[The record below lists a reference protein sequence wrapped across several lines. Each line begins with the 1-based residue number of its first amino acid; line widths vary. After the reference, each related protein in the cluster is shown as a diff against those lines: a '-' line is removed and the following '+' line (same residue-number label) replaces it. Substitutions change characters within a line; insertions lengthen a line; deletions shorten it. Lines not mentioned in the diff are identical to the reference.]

1 MARTETRPLKFEP
14 LASARGSTCRRPPP
28 VKTLTSGRS
37 EEHTSELQSRSDLVC
52 RLLLEKKKAYV
63 DSCPTSL
70 PSTAPPRAVS
80 PTTRHAPIPLPQ
92 PPPRP
97 PLPQQS
103 PPWPAPARPPYIR
116 STH

>member
-52 RLLLEKKKAYV
+52 RLLLEKKKTYV
-63 DSCPTSL
+63 NGPGGGCGLVPVADTWRGPLRQARVSVAWHSRSVWRQSDGCASSSIPV
-70 PSTAPPRAVS
+70 PACADGRA
-80 PTTRHAPIPLPQ
+80 
-92 PPPRP
+92 
-97 PLPQQS
+97 
-103 PPWPAPARPPYIR
+103 
-116 STH
+116 